1 MSKRS
6 PGSRYAMK
14 AGRAKYLAER
24 ERFRQKRD
32 RRLEQERK
40 AAEIGSYFHL
50 TEDSIEQIDPDAE
63 RRAS

>member
-6 PGSRYAMK
+6 PGSTYAMK

-32 RRLEQERK
+32 RRHEQERK

-50 TEDSIEQIDPDAE
+50 TESSIEQIDPDVE

>member
-6 PGSRYAMK
+6 PGSTYAMK

-32 RRLEQERK
+32 RRIE
-40 AAEIGSYFHL
+40 AETKQAEVGSYFHL
-50 TEDSIEQIDPDAE
+50 TEDSIEQIDPNEE

>member
-6 PGSRYAMK
+6 PGSKYAMK

-32 RRLEQERK
+32 RRLE
-40 AAEIGSYFHL
+40 AETKQAEVGSYFHL
-50 TEDSIEQIDPDAE
+50 DQVAIDQIDPNEE

>member
-6 PGSRYAMK
+6 PGSTYAMK

-32 RRLEQERK
+32 RRLE
-40 AAEIGSYFHL
+40 AEQAEVGSYFHL
-50 TEDSIEQIDPDAE
+50 DKVAIDQIDPAEE
-63 RRAS
+63 RRA